1 MASILRETKAGD
13 DDAQGMKEALL
24 RNPRLHQRANRR
36 GVCKPVEP
44 TI

>member
-1 MASILRETKAGD
+1 MVSIMRETQAGD
-13 DDAQGMKEALL
+13 DDAQGMKEALS

-36 GVCKPVEP
+36 GVCKPVKP